1 MAGIGNLP
9 PINPSDFTMPAIP
22 VQFDMSA
29 QILGG
34 GSPLLPMEPMGEII
48 PGFNAAQAK
57 AGKGKGQS
65 ITDLLN
71 ISKTDL
77 SKLGFELD
85 KKSGMPTISKKG
97 QSDYINSIVGSF
109 MASSKELAASFASF
123 MGGPVA

>member
-1 MAGIGNLP
+1 MAGINNLP
-9 PINPSDFTMPAIP
+9 PINSSDFFMPAIP

-34 GSPLLPMEPMGEII
+34 GSPLLPMQPMGELI
-48 PGFNAAQAK
+48 PGFNAAQAGK
-57 AGKGKGQS
+57 AKPQS

-77 SKLGFELD
+77 SKMGFELD
-85 KKSGMPTISKKG
+85 KKSGMPKISKKA
-97 QSDYINSIVGSF
+97 QSDYLNSIVGSF